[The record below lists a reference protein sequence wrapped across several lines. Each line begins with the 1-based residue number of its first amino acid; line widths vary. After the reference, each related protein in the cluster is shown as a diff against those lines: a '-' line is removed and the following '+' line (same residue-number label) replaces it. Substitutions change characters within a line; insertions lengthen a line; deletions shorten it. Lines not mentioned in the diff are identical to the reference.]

1 VTYIVGAVTVVH
13 EGRGGYV
20 EVDGR
25 RYVIEHVEGGHF
37 CIHVTSGRRTRQ
49 RASDLEA
56 LEALRKSEPEKWSI
70 DRHDPVRG
78 PTPRSG
84 SHG

>member
-37 CIHVTSGRRTRQ
+37 CIHFPSGHRTRK
-49 RASDLEA
+49 RGSDLEA
-56 LEALRKSEPEKWSI
+56 LEALCRSEPEKWSI
-70 DRHDPVRG
+70 DRHDRVRG
-78 PTPRSG
+78 LRPRSG
-84 SHG
+84 SDA

>member
-1 VTYIVGAVTVVH
+1 MTYIVGAVTVVH

-25 RYVIEHVEGGHF
+25 RYLIEHVEGGHF
-37 CIHVTSGRRTRQ
+37 DIHVPSGHRTKK

-56 LEALRKSEPEKWSI
+56 LEALCRSEPEKWSI
-70 DRHDPVRG
+70 ERHDRVRG
-78 PTPRSG
+78 AK
-84 SHG
+84 

>member
-1 VTYIVGAVTVVH
+1 VTYVVGTVTVVH

-25 RYVIEHVEGGHF
+25 RYVIEHVQGGRF
-37 CIHVTSGRRTRQ
+37 CIHVPSGRRTRE

-56 LEALRKSEPEKWSI
+56 LEALCRSESEKWSI
-70 DRHDPVRG
+70 DRHDGVRSRG
-78 PTPRSG
+78 RTR
-84 SHG
+84 

>member
-1 VTYIVGAVTVVH
+1 MTYAVGAVTVVH

-25 RYVIEHVEGGHF
+25 RYVIEHVVDGRF
-37 CIHVTSGRRTRQ
+37 CIHFPSGHRTRK

-56 LEALRKSEPEKWSI
+56 LEALCRSEPETWSI
-70 DRHDPVRG
+70 ERHDRARVAR
-78 PTPRSG
+78 PRAG